1 MDITRAVSARGT
13 CDRGRS
19 GCVIVKDKQLL
30 VTGYVGSPKGMPHC
44 DEVGHLMKSMTH
56 EDGRVTQHCVRTIH
70 AEQNAICQA
79 AKRGVSIEGA
89 TLYTKMTPCLVCTA
103 MIINSGIVR
112 VVAEKRYH
120 NGAES
125 EAVLQQALVRLDY
138 TDGSVETYQNK
149 P

>member
-1 MDITRAVSARGT
+1 
-13 CDRGRS
+13 
-19 GCVIVKDKQLL
+19 
-30 VTGYVGSPKGMPHC
+30 
-44 DEVGHLMKSMTH
+44 
-56 EDGRVTQHCVRTIH
+56 
-70 AEQNAICQA
+70 
-79 AKRGVSIEGA
+79 
-89 TLYTKMTPCLVCTA
+89 MTPCLVCTA